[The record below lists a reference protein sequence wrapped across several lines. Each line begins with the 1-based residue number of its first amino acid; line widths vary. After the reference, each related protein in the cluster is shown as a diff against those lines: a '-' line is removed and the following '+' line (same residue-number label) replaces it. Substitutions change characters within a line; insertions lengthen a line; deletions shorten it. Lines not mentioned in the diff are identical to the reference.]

1 MSFIESLIIYFFS
14 FAVCL
19 YALSGIDFARI
30 MKKGRSFQIQ
40 VLYLVLGMS
49 MAYLLGKFIMAIM
62 YRSFVV

>member
-1 MSFIESLIIYFFS
+1 MSFIESLIIYFF
-14 FAVCL
+14 FFFFCL
-19 YALSGIDFARI
+19 YALSGIYFARI

-49 MAYLLGKFIMAIM
+49 LAYLLGKFIMAIM